1 MNPKSL
7 LVAALAGVALVS
19 ALLVPTRSIGQAAT
33 GDDPALTALLN
44 DVTAQQAIVA
54 DNQAKIDAKLAA
66 IGENLRLARIYVGRG
81 GGKVP

>member
-7 LVAALAGVALVS
+7 LVAALAGLAVASV
-19 ALLVPTRSIGQAAT
+19 LLAPPQSNGQAAA
-33 GDDPALTALLN
+33 GDDPALLALVN
-44 DVTAQQAIVA
+44 DVTVQQAAFA

-66 IGENLRLARIYVGRG
+66 ISENLRLARIYVGRG